1 MSREMEAKIRPKA
14 VAITMIPLWSVG
26 VIVSSGADWPGS
38 NCVPLFA
45 MEKAKLRILAC
56 QYGMECSPYLKEVSF
71 MIHLP
76 VHESPVQL
84 ESTILPDGGQTA
96 IETLSMSIAF
106 LNGTSPLTR

>member
-1 MSREMEAKIRPKA
+1 
-14 VAITMIPLWSVG
+14 
-26 VIVSSGADWPGS
+26 
-38 NCVPLFA
+38 
-45 MEKAKLRILAC
+45 
-56 QYGMECSPYLKEVSF
+56 